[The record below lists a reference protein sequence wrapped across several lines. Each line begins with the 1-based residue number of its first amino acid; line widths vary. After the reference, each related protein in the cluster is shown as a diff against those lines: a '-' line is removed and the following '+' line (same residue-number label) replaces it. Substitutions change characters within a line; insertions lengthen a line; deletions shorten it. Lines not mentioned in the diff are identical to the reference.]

1 MYVCGVALGVGYV
14 YMLGMHVFGES
25 VLYVYVYL
33 VWECCWH
40 WVWVWGGMLDV
51 RVCVGCKGVGVEL
64 TLAGRDEPSSL
75 AQAVI

>member
-33 VWECCWH
+33 VWECVLALGLGVGWN
-40 WVWVWGGMLDV
+40 
-51 RVCVGCKGVGVEL
+51 VGCACVCWV
-64 TLAGRDEPSSL
+64 
-75 AQAVI
+75 